1 MLNRS
6 AVCPTLCSPIDCCPS
21 GSSLHGD
28 SPGKNP
34 GVGCH
39 ALLQGIFLTQGL
51 NPQILSHLNHQGSPR
66 ILEWVNY
73 PFSRGS
79 SQPRNWIGVSCFAG
93 ISIPAE
99 LPGKPYRSTIFYL
112 LKNRSR
118 IIFTYLK
125 FQKSLNA
132 LCPLSWFILLYS
144 TCHALTYFIIYYFI
158 LFLTLS
164 QESSLK
170 AEFCFFSTAVTSIWL
185 CWMNEYI
192 KCA

>member
-1 MLNRS
+1 MGILQARILEWV
-6 AVCPTLCSPIDCCPS
+6 AMPS
-21 GSSLHGD
+21 SRGSSSH
-28 SPGKNP
+28 
-34 GVGCH
+34 
-39 ALLQGIFLTQGL
+39 GL
-51 NPQILSHLNHQGSPR
+51 NPQILSHLSHQGSPR
-66 ILEWVNY
+66 ILEWVDY

-93 ISIPAE
+93 VSIPAD

-112 LKNRSR
+112 FKNWSR

-158 LFLTLS
+158 LFLSLS

-170 AEFCFFSTAVTSIWL
+170 AEFCFFSTRCDLNMTL
-185 CWMNEYI
+185 LNEWIY
-192 KCA
+192 